1 MVRQSPSNLQA
12 HPHRLARAASLTA
25 LAAALSIGLPAGAQA
40 EEPAAAGPDTQTAV
54 EQLTA
59 EEPPL
64 SSTLADS
71 PVDDSDLPAGSGT
84 PGGTP
89 ADAVSSTD
97 EETPTP
103 TESGATTETG
113 STTTADTPA
122 AGAPVQTEEGAP
134 EQDPQP
140 ALPNEAS
147 ESDASNQAGTAD
159 QTADAETAAGA
170 EAAGSADPS
179 TGAGSAEAIA
189 TDAAV
194 SPTPADAAV
203 LEEGSSDEPADG
215 QDGPSGTVELLAG
228 DGFHYAFVTDG
239 AECIL
244 WDYVTL
250 EGVVEVPYV
259 GPGVYLWVDADV
271 ASFTA
276 PAQVDGQPVV
286 SVAAESSALSALDL
300 SAAAP
305 TIASLYFHY
314 VNLTSIDLSDC
325 AALRSIHV
333 FHAPLTVLDVSGCP
347 LLEELNCSYSNVA
360 ELDVSNSP
368 HLAFLFCMQTNLVR
382 LDLSNNHELGIVL
395 AQRSQ
400 IEEILLPTPSS
411 MVGLTLD
418 GNRLDADAV
427 AAIEAWAASL
437 EQTAVIST
445 ANQQV
450 TEDPE
455 EDPDDSDPVD
465 LIQAD
470 GFEYA
475 IMTGDEGLEYNDSF
489 VLDEDNLGTY
499 YTPGAYLWV
508 DEETASFTVPAQID
522 GQPVIFVN
530 CDGCGIE
537 SLDLSEAAPTL
548 REISCA
554 DNNLVSIDVSAC
566 SELVS
571 LDASNNPVT
580 SIDVSGCPQ
589 LGWLHCEHTQ
599 ITELDVSQNP
609 ALYSLFCG
617 HSLLKRLD
625 LSNNHELMG
634 LACSSNQIEEI
645 LLPTP
650 SAMGG
655 LVINDNCLDAEA
667 VAAIESWAE
676 PIKDQLFLF
685 SIGEQR
691 VPEEPE
697 EPEEPENP
705 DDSDDDD
712 IRLELIQGE
721 GFRYA
726 ILTDSGDLVD
736 DLDSFEA
743 GDEIANYGGVGAY
756 LWVDEGATSFTAP
769 AQIDGWPVR
778 SVDCS
783 DCGLSSLDLSEAAST
798 LTVLICENNNLTSL
812 DLSACTELRRIV
824 CGGNQLAALDISNSP
839 ELSTLH
845 CVGGSLTEIDLS
857 HNPRLTSLMLTDMPI
872 KRVDISHNPEIMVF
886 SCFDTQLEELVLP
899 AVPCEMALMILYG
912 NHLSADTMAEI
923 QAWCD
928 ANRTAVVFGE
938 QHAPENPDDPNEPS
952 EPVDPSNPND
962 PDNPGAG
969 ENPDKPAGPTDP
981 GQGGTTGEKPGRPSG
996 QQGGSGQ
1003 GGQTGAIPQTGD
1015 ENATGSAAALGMLG
1029 GAAALAGAGTLA
1041 LRRKAGRSR

>member
-113 STTTADTPA
+113 STATADTPA

-400 IEEILLPTPSS
+400 IEEILLPTPS
-411 MVGLTLD
+411 
-418 GNRLDADAV
+418 
-427 AAIEAWAASL
+427 
-437 EQTAVIST
+437 
-445 ANQQV
+445 
-450 TEDPE
+450 
-455 EDPDDSDPVD
+455 
-465 LIQAD
+465 
-470 GFEYA
+470 
-475 IMTGDEGLEYNDSF
+475 
-489 VLDEDNLGTY
+489 
-499 YTPGAYLWV
+499 
-508 DEETASFTVPAQID
+508 
-522 GQPVIFVN
+522 
-530 CDGCGIE
+530 
-537 SLDLSEAAPTL
+537 
-548 REISCA
+548 
-554 DNNLVSIDVSAC
+554 
-566 SELVS
+566 
-571 LDASNNPVT
+571 
-580 SIDVSGCPQ
+580 
-589 LGWLHCEHTQ
+589 
-599 ITELDVSQNP
+599 
-609 ALYSLFCG
+609 
-617 HSLLKRLD
+617 
-625 LSNNHELMG
+625 
-634 LACSSNQIEEI
+634 
-645 LLPTP
+645 
-650 SAMGG
+650 AMGG
-655 LVINDNCLDAEA
+655 FVIDDNCLDAEA

-726 ILTDSGDLVD
+726 ILADSGDLVD

-824 CGGNQLAALDISNSP
+824 CGGNQLAALDVSNSP

-969 ENPDKPAGPTDP
+969 EDPDKPAGPTDP

-1029 GAAALAGAGTLA
+1029 GAAALAGTGALA
-1041 LRRKAGRSR
+1041 LRRKADRSR

>member
-40 EEPAAAGPDTQTAV
+40 EEPAAASPDTQTAV

-147 ESDASNQAGTAD
+147 EPDASNQAGTAD

-395 AQRSQ
+395 AERSQ

-418 GNRLDADAV
+418 GNR
-427 AAIEAWAASL
+427 
-437 EQTAVIST
+437 
-445 ANQQV
+445 
-450 TEDPE
+450 
-455 EDPDDSDPVD
+455 
-465 LIQAD
+465 
-470 GFEYA
+470 
-475 IMTGDEGLEYNDSF
+475 
-489 VLDEDNLGTY
+489 
-499 YTPGAYLWV
+499 
-508 DEETASFTVPAQID
+508 
-522 GQPVIFVN
+522 
-530 CDGCGIE
+530 
-537 SLDLSEAAPTL
+537 
-548 REISCA
+548 
-554 DNNLVSIDVSAC
+554 
-566 SELVS
+566 
-571 LDASNNPVT
+571 
-580 SIDVSGCPQ
+580 
-589 LGWLHCEHTQ
+589 
-599 ITELDVSQNP
+599 
-609 ALYSLFCG
+609 
-617 HSLLKRLD
+617 
-625 LSNNHELMG
+625 
-634 LACSSNQIEEI
+634 
-645 LLPTP
+645 
-650 SAMGG
+650 
-655 LVINDNCLDAEA
+655 LDAEA

-691 VPEEPE
+691 VPEEPK

-824 CGGNQLAALDISNSP
+824 CGGNQLAALDVSNSP

-969 ENPDKPAGPTDP
+969 EDPDKPAGLTDP
-981 GQGGTTGEKPGRPSG
+981 GQGGTTGEKPGKPSG
-996 QQGGSGQ
+996 QL

-1029 GAAALAGAGTLA
+1029 GAAAPAGTGALA
-1041 LRRKAGRSR
+1041 LRRKADRSR

>member
-1 MVRQSPSNLQA
+1 M
-12 HPHRLARAASLTA
+12 
-25 LAAALSIGLPAGAQA
+25 
-40 EEPAAAGPDTQTAV
+40 EP
-54 EQLTA
+54 
-59 EEPPL
+59 
-64 SSTLADS
+64 
-71 PVDDSDLPAGSGT
+71 
-84 PGGTP
+84 
-89 ADAVSSTD
+89 
-97 EETPTP
+97 
-103 TESGATTETG
+103 GATTETG
-113 STTTADTPA
+113 STATADMPA

-147 ESDASNQAGTAD
+147 ESDASDQAGTAD
-159 QTADAETAAGA
+159 QTAGAEMAADT
-170 EAAGSADPS
+170 EAAGVADPS
-179 TGAGSAEAIA
+179 TDANSAEAIA
-189 TDAAV
+189 ADAAA
-194 SPTPADAAV
+194 SPTPAAAAV

-215 QDGPSGTVELLAG
+215 QDGSSGTVELLAG

-418 GNRLDADAV
+418 GTRLDAD
-427 AAIEAWAASL
+427 
-437 EQTAVIST
+437 
-445 ANQQV
+445 
-450 TEDPE
+450 
-455 EDPDDSDPVD
+455 
-465 LIQAD
+465 
-470 GFEYA
+470 
-475 IMTGDEGLEYNDSF
+475 
-489 VLDEDNLGTY
+489 
-499 YTPGAYLWV
+499 
-508 DEETASFTVPAQID
+508 
-522 GQPVIFVN
+522 
-530 CDGCGIE
+530 
-537 SLDLSEAAPTL
+537 
-548 REISCA
+548 
-554 DNNLVSIDVSAC
+554 
-566 SELVS
+566 
-571 LDASNNPVT
+571 
-580 SIDVSGCPQ
+580 
-589 LGWLHCEHTQ
+589 
-599 ITELDVSQNP
+599 
-609 ALYSLFCG
+609 
-617 HSLLKRLD
+617 
-625 LSNNHELMG
+625 
-634 LACSSNQIEEI
+634 
-645 LLPTP
+645 
-650 SAMGG
+650 
-655 LVINDNCLDAEA
+655 A

-726 ILTDSGDLVD
+726 ILADSGDLVD

-783 DCGLSSLDLSEAAST
+783 DCGLHAHRPDLREQQS
-798 LTVLICENNNLTSL
+798 
-812 DLSACTELRRIV
+812 DQPRPLRVHGVAPDCVRRQPTR
-824 CGGNQLAALDISNSP
+824 GARRFQL
-839 ELSTLH
+839 
-845 CVGGSLTEIDLS
+845 
-857 HNPRLTSLMLTDMPI
+857 PR
-872 KRVDISHNPEIMVF
+872 
-886 SCFDTQLEELVLP
+886 
-899 AVPCEMALMILYG
+899 
-912 NHLSADTMAEI
+912 AE
-923 QAWCD
+923 
-928 ANRTAVVFGE
+928 
-938 QHAPENPDDPNEPS
+938 HP
-952 EPVDPSNPND
+952 
-962 PDNPGAG
+962 
-969 ENPDKPAGPTDP
+969 
-981 GQGGTTGEKPGRPSG
+981 
-996 QQGGSGQ
+996 
-1003 GGQTGAIPQTGD
+1003 
-1015 ENATGSAAALGMLG
+1015 
-1029 GAAALAGAGTLA
+1029 A
-1041 LRRKAGRSR
+1041 LRRR

>member
-89 ADAVSSTD
+89 ADAVSTD
-97 EETPTP
+97 EETPAP

-244 WDYVTL
+244 WDYVML
-250 EGVVEVPYV
+250 EGMVEVPYV

-400 IEEILLPTPSS
+400 IEEILLPTPS
-411 MVGLTLD
+411 
-418 GNRLDADAV
+418 
-427 AAIEAWAASL
+427 
-437 EQTAVIST
+437 
-445 ANQQV
+445 
-450 TEDPE
+450 
-455 EDPDDSDPVD
+455 
-465 LIQAD
+465 
-470 GFEYA
+470 
-475 IMTGDEGLEYNDSF
+475 
-489 VLDEDNLGTY
+489 
-499 YTPGAYLWV
+499 
-508 DEETASFTVPAQID
+508 
-522 GQPVIFVN
+522 
-530 CDGCGIE
+530 
-537 SLDLSEAAPTL
+537 
-548 REISCA
+548 
-554 DNNLVSIDVSAC
+554 
-566 SELVS
+566 
-571 LDASNNPVT
+571 
-580 SIDVSGCPQ
+580 
-589 LGWLHCEHTQ
+589 
-599 ITELDVSQNP
+599 
-609 ALYSLFCG
+609 
-617 HSLLKRLD
+617 
-625 LSNNHELMG
+625 
-634 LACSSNQIEEI
+634 
-645 LLPTP
+645 
-650 SAMGG
+650 AMGG
-655 LVINDNCLDAEA
+655 FVIDDNCLDAEA

-824 CGGNQLAALDISNSP
+824 CGGNQLAALDVSNSP

-938 QHAPENPDDPNEPS
+938 QHAPENPD
-952 EPVDPSNPND
+952 
-962 PDNPGAG
+962 NPGAG
-969 ENPDKPAGPTDP
+969 EDPDKPAGPTDP

-1029 GAAALAGAGTLA
+1029 GAAALAGTGALA
-1041 LRRKAGRSR
+1041 LRRKADRSR

>member
-64 SSTLADS
+64 SSTLADG
-71 PVDDSDLPAGSGT
+71 PVDDSNLPADTGT
-84 PGGTP
+84 PDGTP
-89 ADAVSSTD
+89 ADAVSPTD

-113 STTTADTPA
+113 STATADTPA

-400 IEEILLPTPSS
+400 IEEILLPTPS
-411 MVGLTLD
+411 
-418 GNRLDADAV
+418 
-427 AAIEAWAASL
+427 
-437 EQTAVIST
+437 
-445 ANQQV
+445 
-450 TEDPE
+450 
-455 EDPDDSDPVD
+455 
-465 LIQAD
+465 
-470 GFEYA
+470 
-475 IMTGDEGLEYNDSF
+475 
-489 VLDEDNLGTY
+489 
-499 YTPGAYLWV
+499 
-508 DEETASFTVPAQID
+508 
-522 GQPVIFVN
+522 
-530 CDGCGIE
+530 
-537 SLDLSEAAPTL
+537 
-548 REISCA
+548 
-554 DNNLVSIDVSAC
+554 
-566 SELVS
+566 
-571 LDASNNPVT
+571 
-580 SIDVSGCPQ
+580 
-589 LGWLHCEHTQ
+589 
-599 ITELDVSQNP
+599 
-609 ALYSLFCG
+609 
-617 HSLLKRLD
+617 
-625 LSNNHELMG
+625 
-634 LACSSNQIEEI
+634 
-645 LLPTP
+645 
-650 SAMGG
+650 AMGG
-655 LVINDNCLDAEA
+655 FVIDDNCLDAEA

-726 ILTDSGDLVD
+726 ILADSGDLVD

-899 AVPCEMALMILYG
+899 AVPCEMALMILHG

-938 QHAPENPDDPNEPS
+938 QHAPENPD
-952 EPVDPSNPND
+952 
-962 PDNPGAG
+962 NPGAG
-969 ENPDKPAGPTDP
+969 EDPDKPAGPTDP

-1029 GAAALAGAGTLA
+1029 GAAALAGTGALA
-1041 LRRKAGRSR
+1041 LRRKADRSR